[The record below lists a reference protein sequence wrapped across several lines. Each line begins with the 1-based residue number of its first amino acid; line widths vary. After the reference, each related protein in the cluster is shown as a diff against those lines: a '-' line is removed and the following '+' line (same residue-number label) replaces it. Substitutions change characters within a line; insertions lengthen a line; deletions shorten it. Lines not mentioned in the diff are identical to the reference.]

1 MTKKGKITTGIVAGV
16 VVLGG
21 IGALT
26 DKDTPNSLEYETS
39 TSAIIEE
46 VTEKAMTTTTG
57 EEIKTTIAE
66 TTPITTTTE
75 PETEATTPTT
85 ETSTT
90 TEATTVTEATTIQAT
105 TTATPTSTTEREN
118 HFTDYNNAE
127 QQNTTEY
134 VLNTSSLKIHRPTC
148 RDVKKIAHEN
158 YSTTTDFDKAIS
170 NGYTTCGHCF

>member
-1 MTKKGKITTGIVAGV
+1 MTKNGKITAGIVAGV

-26 DKDTPNSLEYETS
+26 NTDKDTPNLLLDNETS

-46 VTEKAMTTTTG
+46 TTE
-57 EEIKTTIAE
+57 KTTITTTAKEIE
-66 TTPITTTTE
+66 TTVEETTVIITTVEEITTTE
-75 PETEATTPTT
+75 KEVPTT
-85 ETSTT
+85 KA
-90 TEATTVTEATTIQAT
+90 TEIQTEVSSAN
-105 TTATPTSTTEREN
+105 SN
-118 HFTDYNNAE
+118 GNGNNFNTYDNSE

-134 VLNTSSLKIHRPTC
+134 VLNTSTLKIHRSSC
-148 RDVKKIAHEN
+148 KDVKKIAPEN